1 MARAKQYA
9 PPDVYV
15 RKLTRKRM
23 GRMRETELQ
32 KASRELNEAWK
43 KLIITLAEGLR
54 IDKLL
59 DWLLIYL
66 ERR

>member
-1 MARAKQYA
+1 
-9 PPDVYV
+9 
-15 RKLTRKRM
+15 
-23 GRMRETELQ
+23 MRETELQ